1 MFVLDQDSL
10 RMSLIPKENLSNSY
24 LILYSMFDEFG
35 LGRGATF
42 FWFVGISRDY
52 RHKIRPLNAE
62 RRGICAVGS
71 ALAVMSDPS
80 PINTDP
86 PHRHRSRNSLDF
98 ISPLLK
104 FSLARRRAVRRRR
117 LPRHFA
123 AGRKPPETFPSTR
136 NFIRVAIVATHHQDR
151 VCVAL
156 RLDSNLVCSSS
167 PRFVLYFFPFY

>member
-1 MFVLDQDSL
+1 
-10 RMSLIPKENLSNSY
+10 MSLIPKENLSNVY
-24 LILYSMFDEFG
+24 LLLYSMFDEFG

-42 FWFVGISRDY
+42 FRFVGISRDY

-71 ALAVMSDPS
+71 ALTVMSDPS

-86 PHRHRSRNSLDF
+86 LHRHSYRISLDF
-98 ISPLLK
+98 ISPLSKL
-104 FSLARRRAVRRRR
+104 SLARRRAARRRR
-117 LPRHFA
+117 LPRRFA

-136 NFIRVAIVATHHQDR
+136 NFIRVAVVAAHHQAR

-156 RLDSNLVCSSS
+156 DTNPIPSVHRIQICLCFSLLFLRSV
-167 PRFVLYFFPFY
+167 